1 MDSVKV
7 LMVDDEARM
16 RKLVKDFLAIKGY
29 EGDRSRG
36 RGAGGGYLF

>member
-16 RKLVKDFLAIKGY
+16 RKLVKDFLAIRIQ
-29 EGDRSRG
+29 GDRSRG
-36 RGAGGGYLF
+36 RGAGSGYLF